1 MGQVETGRTGHS
13 SGSWWCS
20 SSCTSLEGALLPIIV
35 SIIVAELLFPVVSF
49 MERRLPG
56 HKRYPRFARLFT
68 IAIIYLAILAIAA
81 SLLFLTIQPIV
92 KEVQDF
98 IETAPQIAE
107 EARETI
113 EISLEEF
120 DRRVPDDVKAQLE
133 EWLGSASGA
142 IGSAALSLLT
152 RTISGVTGTVSLVI
166 GLAIVPFLLFYMLKD
181 KEELLGRMYSVLPE
195 SVARHTHNV
204 LALFHG
210 VVGSYVRAQLISA
223 SIVGGLVFLGLVLLD
238 ISFALTLGLLAGAL
252 GLIPIIGAY
261 IGAVPG
267 LLVALATDPGKL
279 VWVALLYI
287 VVQFIESNI
296 VSPRIQGSALILHP
310 IFIMGTLVIA
320 SDIAGLL
327 GVLVG
332 VPLVAVARD
341 IFVYFY
347 KEWSGPG
354 ESEAEP
360 EEVEETDTTEVA
372 AEGLRPRETLDS
384 ATDGARQG
392 SVKLRAVERR
402 ASEEPCMTASER
414 CGHTWECSRPASCRN
429 LDWSRGD
436 VAASC
441 SIHLSAVFSPVTQAE
456 SE

>member
-1 MGQVETGRTGHS
+1 MSIHTNPDETEK
-13 SGSWWCS
+13 
-20 SSCTSLEGALLPIIV
+20 SLWMKWRLAGLVTFGILVVLFILYLARGALLPIIV
-35 SIIVAELLFPVVSF
+35 SVIVAELLFPVVSST
-49 MERRLPG
+49 ERLLPG
-56 HKRYPRFARLFT
+56 HKRYPRFARLFS
-68 IAIIYLAILAIAA
+68 IATIYLAFLVLMAA
-81 SLLFLTIQPIV
+81 LLFLTIQPIV

-107 EARETI
+107 EARETV
-113 EISLEEF
+113 ESSLEEF
-120 DRRVPDDVKAQLE
+120 ERRVPDDVKVQLE

-181 KEELLGRMYSVLPE
+181 KEELFSRMYSVLPE

-204 LALFHG
+204 LALIHG
-210 VVGSYVRAQLISA
+210 VVGSYVRAQMISA
-223 SIVGGLVFLGLVLLD
+223 AIVGGLVFLGLVLLD

-296 VSPRIQGSALILHP
+296 VSPRIQGSALRLHP
-310 IFIMGTLVIA
+310 LFIMGTLVIA

-341 IFVYFY
+341 IFAYFY
-347 KEWSGPG
+347 KEWSDPG
-354 ESEAEP
+354 VSETDLEV
-360 EEVEETDTTEVA
+360 VEESDSTEVA
-372 AEGLRPRETLDS
+372 PEGI
-384 ATDGARQG
+384 ATQ
-392 SVKLRAVERR
+392 EN
-402 ASEEPCMTASER
+402 SE
-414 CGHTWECSRPASCRN
+414 
-429 LDWSRGD
+429 
-436 VAASC
+436 
-441 SIHLSAVFSPVTQAE
+441 
-456 SE
+456 